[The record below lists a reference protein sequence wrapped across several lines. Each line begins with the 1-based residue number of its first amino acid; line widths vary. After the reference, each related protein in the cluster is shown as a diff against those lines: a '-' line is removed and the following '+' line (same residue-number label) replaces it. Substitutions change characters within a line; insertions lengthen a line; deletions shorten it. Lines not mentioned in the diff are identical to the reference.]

1 MKFET
6 ESSEVQ
12 TLRSLRLSRNM
23 DVVDVIEE
31 LNVSKPYLY
40 MIERGI
46 RKPGVKIKRKL
57 VKLYGVSM
65 DELYEVI
72 DNTQANI

>member
-1 MKFET
+1 MRFGI

-12 TLRSLRLSRNM
+12 TLRSLRISRNM
-23 DVVDVIEE
+23 DVDDVTEE
-31 LNVSKPYLY
+31 LKVSKPYLY

-46 RKPGVKIKRKL
+46 RKPGDKIKRKL
-57 VKLYGVSM
+57 TKLYGISM

-72 DNTQANI
+72 DNTQSNI

>member
-46 RKPGVKIKRKL
+46 RKPGDKIKRKL